1 MSAGKR
7 SEPLAGVLG
16 DVLGG
21 RSGAVEEGEGVT
33 VATSPPCRRSRPGQL
48 VDLVLV
54 VAQHMVFSFTASSQS
69 RSGPAARGFGE
80 LGVRA
85 LEVLDGVVEAGLLL
99 F

>member
-1 MSAGKR
+1 MPAIS
-7 SEPLAGVLG
+7 
-16 DVLGG
+16 D
-21 RSGAVEEGEGVT
+21 
-33 VATSPPCRRSRPGQL
+33 GQL

-54 VAQHMVFSFTASSQS
+54 VAQHAGVLLHRLLEVAVGS
-69 RSGPAARGFGE
+69 RGEGFGE